1 MGGSRKPGIE
11 GMSNKIKTLLFST
24 LYPSSVR
31 PVHGIFVETRLRE
44 LLKSGQVETQVV
56 APVPWFPFNHPRF
69 GSYAKMAATPR
80 FETRNDIVV
89 HHPRYL
95 LPPKVGQNIAPHV
108 LAAGALPT
116 IRKLMRDGFDFDLID
131 AHFYYPDGVAASIIA
146 RKLGKPFV
154 CTARGSDIT
163 LYKQSVIPRRLLQ
176 KTFSQAGANIGVCAD
191 LAEQMVELGADRQ
204 STRVIRN
211 GVDLQRFSVVDRG
224 EARKHLGIAHQ
235 GLLLLSVGNLIELK
249 GHHLIIR
256 MLKDLPEAQLVI
268 VGSGPMR
275 EELEQLA
282 ANLGLAER
290 VRFAG
295 QQPHESLKYWFSAA
309 DALILASSR
318 EGWANVL
325 LEAMASGTPVVA
337 TRVNGTP
344 EVVAA
349 PEAGRLADQRNVE
362 HLAKALRDLLANYP
376 ERSAVRR
383 YAENFSW
390 DETTQRQLALFSEIC
405 GRKG

>member
-1 MGGSRKPGIE
+1 ME

-56 APVPWFPFNHPRF
+56 APVPWFPFTHPRF

-80 FETRNDIVV
+80 FEKRNGIAV
-89 HHPRYL
+89 HHPRYP
-95 LPPKVGQNIAPHV
+95 LPPKVGQNIAPHL

-116 IRKLMRDGFDFDLID
+116 IRKLIRDGFDFDLID

-146 RKLGKPFV
+146 RKLDKPFV
-154 CTARGSDIT
+154 CTARGSDIN
-163 LYKQSVIPRRLLQ
+163 LYRQSPTPRRLLQ
-176 KTFSQAGANIGVCAD
+176 KTFSQASANIGVCGD
-191 LAEQMVELGADRQ
+191 LTEQMIELGADRQ
-204 STRVIRN
+204 TTRVIRN
-211 GVDLQRFSVVDRG
+211 GVDLQRFSVVERNV
-224 EARKHLGIAHQ
+224 ARKHLGIEHS

-256 MLKDLPEAQLVI
+256 MLKEFPEAQLVI

-282 ANLGLAER
+282 ASLGLAER

-295 QQPHESLKYWFSAA
+295 QQANESLKYWFSAA

>member
-1 MGGSRKPGIE
+1 ME

-56 APVPWFPFNHPRF
+56 APVPWFPFTHPRF

-80 FETRNDIVV
+80 FEKRNGIAV
-89 HHPRYL
+89 HHPRYP
-95 LPPKVGQNIAPHV
+95 LPPKVGQNIAPHL

-116 IRKLMRDGFDFDLID
+116 IRKLIRDGFDFDLID

-146 RKLGKPFV
+146 RKLDKPFV
-154 CTARGSDIT
+154 CTARGSDIN
-163 LYKQSVIPRRLLQ
+163 LYRQSPTPRRLLQ
-176 KTFSQAGANIGVCAD
+176 KTFSQASANIGVCGD
-191 LAEQMVELGADRQ
+191 LTEQMIELGADRQ
-204 STRVIRN
+204 TTRVIRN
-211 GVDLQRFSVVDRG
+211 GVDLQRFSVVDRNV
-224 EARKHLGIAHQ
+224 ARKHLGIEHS

-390 DETTQRQLALFSEIC
+390 DETTQRQLALFSEIR